1 MNVPLFA
8 ADIIGIIF
16 GIIFVI
22 ISVVSALSNMAKE
35 KNKPQPGKLK
45 QKAAL
50 QQELEKFL
58 QEAINPQQKEKPAEV
73 NFFEEEDAK
82 VENSVQQPPQRLSSQ
97 QEMKQPQ
104 KEPPQKVQSQQP
116 RSQRAQQPKPKR
128 KPVAKPAQTKAPKQ
142 HISYSERA
150 EINAQERQERLG
162 GALREHIEKQQKTHR
177 QSKIHDHLGT
187 SVNKHVTSTFSS
199 REDKS
204 KDRASSLEGVKVIRA
219 LIKNPQSL
227 RQAIILNE
235 ILSPPKIRR
244 RS

>member
-22 ISVVSALSNMAKE
+22 ISIVSALSNMAKE

-82 VENSVQQPPQRLSSQ
+82 VSNTAQQSPPPRTRPQEKAQPSRPQAQRPRPQRPQRTQ
-97 QEMKQPQ
+97 QAPQ
-104 KEPPQKVQSQQP
+104 
-116 RSQRAQQPKPKR
+116 KR
-128 KPVAKPAQTKAPKQ
+128 KPAVKPVPAEAAKQ
-142 HISYSERA
+142 HVSYTERA
-150 EINAQERQERLG
+150 ELHAQERQGRLG
-162 GALREHIEKQQKTHR
+162 GALREHIEQQQKTHI
-177 QSKIHDHLGT
+177 QSKFKNHLGA
-187 SVNKHVTSTFSS
+187 NANQQDTSTSSS
-199 REDKS
+199 R
-204 KDRASSLEGVKVIRA
+204 GVETKERTAKPGGAKVIRA

-235 ILSPPKIRR
+235 ILSPPRTRR

>member
-8 ADIIGIIF
+8 ADIIGVIF

-82 VENSVQQPPQRLSSQ
+82 VSNTAQQAPPPPERRQEMAQPSRPQAQRPRPQRTQ
-97 QEMKQPQ
+97 QTPQ
-104 KEPPQKVQSQQP
+104 
-116 RSQRAQQPKPKR
+116 KR
-128 KPVAKPAQTKAPKQ
+128 KPVVKPVQAEAAPKQ
-142 HISYSERA
+142 HVSYTERA
-150 EINAQERQERLG
+150 ELHAQEREERLG
-162 GALREHIEKQQKTHR
+162 GALRKHIEQQQKTHF
-177 QSKIHDHLGT
+177 QSKFKNHLGA
-187 SVNKHVTSTFSS
+187 NANQQVTSNSSS
-199 REDKS
+199 RGDES
-204 KDRASSLEGVKVIRA
+204 KDRTARSGGVKAIRA